1 MRSLRW
7 LPVLVALLAL
17 AAHFVVSVV
26 LAGTLLSAAYAF
38 GRPYSISIASVDQLN
53 RLGPSPRFG
62 FYGLALS
69 GLVDFAAMAVMLV
82 SERTRN
88 WAWTAAIWFIGVS
101 VLIFTWAITSFQIPA
116 PVFGG

>member
-1 MRSLRW
+1 
-7 LPVLVALLAL
+7 VLVALFAL
-17 AAHFVVSVV
+17 AAHFVISVV

-38 GRPYSISIASVDQLN
+38 GRPYSISIASVDQLY
-53 RLGPSPRFG
+53 RLGDSPRFG

-69 GLVDFAAMAVMLV
+69 GFLDFAAMIVMLV
-82 SERTRN
+82 HERTRP

-101 VLIFTWAITSFQIPA
+101 ILIFMWAINSFQIPA